1 MVPFEDEFS
10 SWMGVEKGYSFNTIE
25 AYLSDVAL
33 FFEFIKKDVKDVSQD
48 DLETFFVSKKQLQK
62 KTASLHRLKMS
73 LKTYFKFYHEEI
85 HLLELS
91 VDAVDVP
98 KIPEFLPE
106 VLSLDEI
113 KRMIHHAELLDQ
125 AILELL
131 YGAGLRVSELINLQI
146 YDVAEDF
153 IKVIGKGNK
162 ERRVPI
168 HKQAIDL
175 VDRYLIQRT
184 KKSAWLLLDK
194 KGKKL
199 TRQSVFYRL
208 KKLALKA
215 GISKNISP
223 HTLRHSFA
231 THLLEG
237 GADLRVI
244 QELLGHSHISTT
256 DVYTHLSKKKLSE
269 NFERFHPKP

>member
-184 KKSAWLLLDK
+184 KKSAWLLLDE